1 MEVVLDKIDSVK
13 RCVDRI
19 IEEYQDD
26 ETNITNI
33 TKQDS
38 IVLNLQRACE
48 LSIDISNYIISM
60 KNFEIPKTSRQSF
73 EIIKNHNVIDSK
85 TAENLQKMVGF
96 RNIAVHNYKQLSLEV
111 LAEIINNN
119 LNDFETFSSQ
129 VLEFLK
135 KG

>member
-1 MEVVLDKIDSVK
+1 MEVILDKIDSVK

-26 ETNITNI
+26 ETNIANI

-73 EIIKNHNVIDSK
+73 EIIKNHNVIDNK

-135 KG
+135 KS